1 VLAAALTA
9 GVAIATGAFSGSKP
23 DLSSL
28 PAPAAPVRPAPPA
41 APVRPWLG
49 LRTTISP
56 GARGA
61 LVTDVIPGGPVDQ
74 AGLQQGDVIMAI
86 NAQPVAGPADIAGVV
101 DAQSVG
107 TEVQL
112 QIDRGGQ
119 LQMVA
124 VRLGRRPAVAP

>member
-1 VLAAALTA
+1 LVLAATVTA
-9 GVAIATGAFSGSKP
+9 GVAVATGAFSGSKP
-23 DLSSL
+23 DLSSV
-28 PAPAAPVRPAPPA
+28 PAPV

-56 GARGA
+56 AAGGA
-61 LVTDVIPGGPVDQ
+61 LVTQVIPGGPVDQ

-107 TEVQL
+107 NEVQL

-119 LQMVA
+119 LQTVA
-124 VRLGRRPAVAP
+124 VTLGRRPAVTP